1 VPVAV
6 GALGGLLR
14 EAPAR
19 ALFAKSGGVP
29 LLAPLL
35 RAGGAGGPAAPNSQL
50 LYEAGLCVW
59 QLSFFTPAAAAMGS
73 AGVLPG
79 LVELARGAAKEKVR
93 SRRRGAGRFVGACGR
108 AAHCRLRRYAVFE
121 VAGTCGIPAAAL
133 AGCGFSYPALT
144 HFPCA
149 KRNVWR
155 HQ

>member
-79 LVELARGAAKEKVR
+79 LVELPRGAAKEKVR
-93 SRRRGAGRFVGACGR
+93 SWRRGAGRCVGTCGR
-108 AAHCRLRRYAVFE
+108 AAHCRLCQRAVHK
-121 VAGTCGIPAAAL
+121 L
-133 AGCGFSYPALT
+133 
-144 HFPCA
+144 
-149 KRNVWR
+149 
-155 HQ
+155 